1 MKQQVIAVAL
11 SAKHRFSK
19 TPVMQITLVSGLG
32 VAGDAHFG
40 ATVQHRSRLQRD
52 PTAPN
57 LRQVHLL
64 QSELFDELK
73 TFGFSVHPGQLGEN
87 ITTTGID
94 LLGLAEGTRL
104 RIGGQAIVVVTGL
117 RNPCSQIDGL
127 QKGLMAQT
135 LGRTAEGSVVRKAG
149 VMGVVVQ
156 GGDVVAG
163 DDIVIE
169 LPTGPHRSLV
179 CV

>member
-1 MKQQVIAVAL
+1 MKQRVIAVAL

-73 TFGFSVHPGQLGEN
+73 ASGFNVHPGQLGEN

-94 LLGLAEGTRL
+94 LLG
-104 RIGGQAIVVVTGL
+104 QVFQ
-117 RNPCSQIDGL
+117 PCF
-127 QKGLMAQT
+127 
-135 LGRTAEGSVVRKAG
+135 
-149 VMGVVVQ
+149 
-156 GGDVVAG
+156 
-163 DDIVIE
+163 
-169 LPTGPHRSLV
+169 
-179 CV
+179 